1 MLQQQLIYANHNVS
15 QGLAQAFATAMLAA
29 GNITVQNAARINST
43 AIAEVFIAG
52 LQDAVANCTAATKTS
67 LPPDTQAWFQ
77 LYVDKCCGT
86 VTETLSRM
94 SVIMQ
99 QVPDRAA
106 SDAWFGTLGA
116 SYKFGRTP
124 VINLARCLAA
134 DKNTVSAEA
143 A

>member
-1 MLQQQLIYANHNVS
+1 MHCLTKWPTSVQKHTEQQLSIVCHSSAITPFEPALAMARRLYA
-15 QGLAQAFATAMLAA
+15 
-29 GNITVQNAARINST
+29 
-43 AIAEVFIAG
+43 
-52 LQDAVANCTAATKTS
+52 
-67 LPPDTQAWFQ
+67 
-77 LYVDKCCGT
+77 DKCCGT
-86 VTETLSRM
+86 VTDTLSRM

-116 SYKFGRTP
+116 SYEFGRTP